1 MKSQFKPCLVTVVQ
15 IGKSRYTRARDAA
28 NAWADFST
36 STQHSHRRSN
46 GLRDIDWNNW
56 HSRAFRR
63 SLPIFER
70 ILGLS
75 KNRKN
80 PRTLISIDLT
90 GKADVIDNT

>member
-1 MKSQFKPCLVTVVQ
+1 MKSQFKPSLVTVVQ

-28 NAWADFST
+28 NAWAEFST

-46 GLRDIDWNNW
+46 GLRDIDWNDW

>member
-1 MKSQFKPCLVTVVQ
+1 MKSQFKPRLVTVVQ
-15 IGKSRYTRARDAA
+15 IGRSRYTRASDAA
-28 NAWADFST
+28 SAWADFSA
-36 STQHSHRRSN
+36 STQHSYRRSN
-46 GLRDIDWNNW
+46 GLRDIDWNDW
-56 HSRAFRR
+56 HRRAFRR

-70 ILGLS
+70 ILGPS

>member
-15 IGKSRYTRARDAA
+15 IGTSRYTRARDAA

-46 GLRDIDWNNW
+46 GLRDIDWNDW